1 MQYVNQVFDHESSGS
16 WAIRRIADDE
26 AVNSGCFFAEE
37 VYKKFRIEG
46 GKIKPEH
53 SLLKILAYSR

>member
-1 MQYVNQVFDHESSGS
+1 MRPV
-16 WAIRRIADDE
+16 I
-26 AVNSGCFFAEE
+26 SGCFFAEE

-53 SLLKILAYSR
+53 SLFDEFDA

>member
-1 MQYVNQVFDHESSGS
+1 MRLV
-16 WAIRRIADDE
+16 I
-26 AVNSGCFFAEE
+26 SGCFFVEE
-37 VYKKFRIEG
+37 FYKKFRIEG